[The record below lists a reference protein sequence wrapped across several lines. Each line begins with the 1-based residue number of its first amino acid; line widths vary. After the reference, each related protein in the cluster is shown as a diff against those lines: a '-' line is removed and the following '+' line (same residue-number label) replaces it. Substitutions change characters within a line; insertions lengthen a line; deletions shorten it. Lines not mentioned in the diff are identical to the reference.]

1 MKRIYNYKK
10 LLYYFSNVILSNSK
24 NEKKKKIMAITRLQR
39 REKRIKE
46 RLVSRQKFLKDI
58 LRKPVIKRI
67 TTQEI
72 IESFNKK

>member
-1 MKRIYNYKK
+1 
-10 LLYYFSNVILSNSK
+10 
-24 NEKKKKIMAITRLQR
+24 MAITRLQR

-72 IESFNKK
+72 RESFNKK

>member
-1 MKRIYNYKK
+1 
-10 LLYYFSNVILSNSK
+10 
-24 NEKKKKIMAITRLQR
+24 MAITRLQR
-39 REKRIKE
+39 REKRIIE

-58 LRKPVIKRI
+58 LQKPVIKRV

>member
-1 MKRIYNYKK
+1 
-10 LLYYFSNVILSNSK
+10 
-24 NEKKKKIMAITRLQR
+24 MAITRLQR

-67 TTQEI
+67 TTQKI

>member
-1 MKRIYNYKK
+1 
-10 LLYYFSNVILSNSK
+10 
-24 NEKKKKIMAITRLQR
+24 MAITRLQR

-46 RLVSRQKFLKDI
+46 RLVLRQKFLKDI